1 MSRRTIERRAL
12 STLLGRTSW
21 QQKAVALCLLA
32 LVACS
37 AYWVK
42 PDSDA
47 VEGAALRGRVVAVAD
62 GDTVTVLDAGQQTHK
77 IRLAFIDAPE
87 KNQPYGQRA
96 KQSLSEKVYQREV
109 QVDVY
114 EKDRYGREVG
124 RVRLGGQNINLSMLV
139 DGYAW
144 HYRYYAEKSQSPAEF
159 REYEAAQQRAQQQKR
174 GLWQDS
180 QPQPPWDFRRQERNG
195 N

>member
-21 QQKAVALCLLA
+21 QQKAIALCLLA

-42 PDSDA
+42 PDTN
-47 VEGAALRGRVVAVAD
+47 AAPGSVLHGKVIAVAD
-62 GDTVTVLDAGQQTHK
+62 GDTVTVLDAGRQTHK

-87 KNQPYGQRA
+87 KNQAYGQRA
-96 KQSLSEKVYQREV
+96 KQSLSDKVYQREV
-109 QVDVY
+109 QVEIS
-114 EKDRYGREVG
+114 EKDQYGRDIG
-124 RVRLGGQNINLSMLV
+124 LIRQDGQDINLSMLV

-144 HYRYYAEKSQSPAEF
+144 HYRYYAKKSQTSDEF
-159 REYEAAQQRAQQQKR
+159 RQYEAAQQHAQQEKR
-174 GLWQDS
+174 GLWQDK
-180 QPQPPWDFRRQERNG
+180 QPQPPWEFRQQSKRN
-195 N
+195 